1 MTDQSSNPSQGSSQG
16 DQSGGGQT
24 GAAPIAGEGSHP
36 LGGQPPVA
44 AEPTVLVN
52 KGASPI
58 GAENTALVQEGG
70 QVRGEAT
77 RSITL
82 DE

>member
-1 MTDQSSNPSQGSSQG
+1 MSDEGSNPSQASSQG

-24 GAAPIAGEGSHP
+24 GAPPIAGEGSQP

-44 AEPTVLVN
+44 AEPTTLVQ
-52 KGASPI
+52 KGQTPI
-58 GAENTALVQEGG
+58 AGENTALVREGE
-70 QVRGEAT
+70 VRGEAT